1 MKVLDYTGTNHL
13 VSKTK
18 TELAKKVDKVAGKGL
33 STNDYTNAEK
43 QKVADA
49 IGDAP
54 SDGRKYA
61 RVNGAWVGVGS
72 ISSWEDLQDIAKS
85 GVARDYLELGQ
96 VFTFKRDNVDI
107 PCFVVDFIDNNKKGS
122 IKIKSNNLQHGIIFQ
137 TIDNIYSLQFDEREA
152 FYHVADGLSAGNY
165 CFKLGEHTWVSADV
179 GKTFYFHLDNAVP
192 AGGQL
197 VWKQSYTATLEGASI
212 DVFDSGNDFIANE
225 TVTMSST
232 VVAGATDLGTINN
245 AFNGNFNSCQRGLL
259 SNNRWKESAMRQ
271 HLNSDAV
278 AGSVWTPQ
286 NHWVRP
292 PSWKDSTKGF
302 MNGLDTSFTNY
313 VADVEIDTYRNTV
326 CDGGGL
332 DTTEDKFFLA
342 GRNELFMPQE
352 GADNGVPFELY
363 KQESISP
370 TAHTGADPIRIKK
383 TSGSAAYWWMR
394 SPTVGN
400 ATYVRHVTPT
410 GEYSDRN
417 AYTSTGVAPC
427 FVIA

>member
-1 MKVLDYTGTNHL
+1 MSEVTKPILLDETFKAKMDLQTAELHKIALAITGRGGT
-13 VSKTK
+13 
-18 TELAKKVDKVAGKGL
+18 
-33 STNDYTNAEK
+33 
-43 QKVADA
+43 
-49 IGDAP
+49 
-54 SDGRKYA
+54 
-61 RVNGAWVGVGS
+61 
-72 ISSWEDLQDIAKS
+72 SSWEDLQVIAKS
-85 GVARDYLELGQ
+85 GVARDFLELGQ

-152 FYHVADGLSAGNY
+152 FYYAPDGLNAGDY
-165 CFKLGEHTWVSADV
+165 SFVLGQHSWYSADV
-179 GKTFYFHLDNAVP
+179 GKTFYFHLDNNVP

-197 VWKQSYTATLEGASI
+197 VWKQSYNATLEGASI
-212 DVFDSGNDFIANE
+212 DVFDSGNDFTANE

-245 AFNGNFNSCQRGLL
+245 AFNGNFNSYQRALL
-259 SNNRWKESAMRQ
+259 GNNRWKESAMRQ
-271 HLNSDAV
+271 HLNSNKA

-286 NHWVRP
+286 NHWDRP

-302 MNGLDTSFTNY
+302 MNGLETSFTNY
-313 VADVEIDTYRNTV
+313 VAYVEIDTYRNTV

-332 DTTEDKFFLA
+332 DTTDDKFFLA

-370 TAHTGADPIRIKK
+370 TAHTEADAIRIKK
-383 TSGSAAYWWMR
+383 TNGSAAYWLMR
-394 SPTVGN
+394 SPYVDN
-400 ATYVRHVTPT
+400 ALHVRIVFPT
-410 GEYSDRN
+410 GESYYIGAYYSH
-417 AYTSTGVAPC
+417 GVAPA

>member
-1 MKVLDYTGTNHL
+1 MSTTTKPIVLDESFKAKMDLQTAELHKIALAVTG
-13 VSKTK
+13 
-18 TELAKKVDKVAGKGL
+18 
-33 STNDYTNAEK
+33 
-43 QKVADA
+43 
-49 IGDAP
+49 
-54 SDGRKYA
+54 R
-61 RVNGAWVGVGS
+61 GS
-72 ISSWEDLQDIAKS
+72 ISSWEDLQVIAKS
-85 GVARDYLELGQ
+85 GVARDFLELGQ

-137 TIDNIYSLQFDEREA
+137 TIDNIYSLEFDEREA
-152 FYHVADGLSAGNY
+152 FYYTPDGLSAGNY
-165 CFKLGEHTWVSADV
+165 CFEIGEHSWDFWGFGI
-179 GKTFYFHLDNAVP
+179 GKTFYFHLDNDVP

-197 VWKQSYTATLEGASI
+197 VWKQPYATTLEGASV
-212 DVFDSGNDFIANE
+212 DVFDSGNDFTANE

-245 AFNGNFNSCQRGLL
+245 AFNGNFNSCERALL
-259 SNNRWKESAMRQ
+259 GNNRWKESAMRQ
-271 HLNSDAV
+271 HLNSNKA

-286 NHWVRP
+286 NHWDRP

-302 MNGLDTSFTNY
+302 MNGLETSFTNY

-342 GRNELFMPQE
+342 GGNELFMLQE
-352 GADNGVPFELY
+352 GEDNGVPFELY

-370 TAHTGADPIRIKK
+370 TAYRWDDPIRVKK
-383 TSGSAAYWWMR
+383 MSGSAYYWWMR
-394 SPTVGN
+394 SPYVDN
-400 ATYVRHVTPT
+400 AQGVRYVYSDGGGYDYT
-410 GEYSDRN
+410 GE
-417 AYTSTGVAPC
+417 TSRGVAPV

>member
-1 MKVLDYTGTNHL
+1 MSEVTKPILLDETFKAKMDLQTAELHKIALAITGRGGT
-13 VSKTK
+13 
-18 TELAKKVDKVAGKGL
+18 
-33 STNDYTNAEK
+33 
-43 QKVADA
+43 
-49 IGDAP
+49 
-54 SDGRKYA
+54 
-61 RVNGAWVGVGS
+61 
-72 ISSWEDLQDIAKS
+72 SSWEDLQVLAKS

-96 VFTFKRDNVDI
+96 VFTFKRDSVDI
-107 PCFVVDFIDNNKKGS
+107 PCFVVDFIDNNKNGS
-122 IKIKSNNLQHGIIFQ
+122 IKIKSNNLQHGIIFH

-152 FYHVADGLSAGNY
+152 FYHAADGLSAGDY
-165 CFKLGEHTWVSADV
+165 CFKLGEHSWALADV

-197 VWKQSYTATLEGASI
+197 VWKQSYDTTLEGASI
-212 DVFDSGNDFIANE
+212 DVFDSGNDFTANE

-232 VVAGATDLGTINN
+232 EIVGATDLGTINN
-245 AFNGNFNSCQRGLL
+245 TSNGNFNSYQRALL
-259 SNNRWKESAMRQ
+259 GNNRWKESAIRQ
-271 HLNSDAV
+271 HLNSDAA

-286 NHWVRP
+286 NHWDRP

-302 MNGLDTSFTNY
+302 MNGLETLFTNY

-342 GRNELFMPQE
+342 GKNELFFPQE

-370 TAHTGADPIRIKK
+370 TAHTGSDPIRVKK
-383 TSGSAAYWWMR
+383 TSGSASHWWMR
-394 SPTVGN
+394 SPYVGY
-400 ATYVRHVTPT
+400 AHSVRHVTPL
-410 GEYSDRN
+410 GENDS
-417 AYTSTGVAPC
+417 TSAHGSLGVVPA

>member
-18 TELAKKVDKVAGKGL
+18 AELAKKVDKVTGKGL

-43 QKVADA
+43 QKVAGA

-61 RVNGAWVGVGS
+61 RMHGAWVGVGG
-72 ISSWEDLQDIAKS
+72 ISSWEDLQVIAKS
-85 GVARDYLELGQ
+85 GVARDFLELGQ

-137 TIDNIYSLQFDEREA
+137 TIDNIYSLQFDSAEA
-152 FYHVADGLSAGNY
+152 FHVVEDALI
-165 CFKLGEHTWVSADV
+165 
-179 GKTFYFHLDNAVP
+179 P
-192 AGGQL
+192 AG
-197 VWKQSYTATLEGASI
+197 TTLHFTIPTTYSSWASGDYQFTLANDAPI
-212 DVFDSGNDFIANE
+212 GTQFCFSGNAG
-225 TVTMSST
+225 TVLTSLKVNVYASSEST
-232 VVAGATDLGTINN
+232 TLVEQCDITSGNAGTSLGALNGTDNN
-245 AFNGNFNSCQRGLL
+245 HPQRISYG
-259 SNNRWKESAMRQ
+259 NNRWLLSAIRQ
-271 HLNSDAV
+271 QLNSDEV
-278 AGSVWTPQ
+278 AGSVWLPQ
-286 NHWVRP
+286 HKWDRP

-302 MNGLDTSFTNY
+302 MNGLETSFTNY

-370 TAHTGADPIRIKK
+370 TAHTGADAIRIKK
-383 TSGSAAYWWMR
+383 TNGSAAYWWMR
-394 SPTVGN
+394 SPSVGY
-400 ATYVRHVTPT
+400 ATSVRGVGPT
-410 GEYSDRN
+410 GERSGSD
-417 AYTSTGVAPC
+417 AGDSCGVAPA

>member
-1 MKVLDYTGTNHL
+1 MSEVTKPILLDETFKSKMDLQIAELHKIALAITGRGGT
-13 VSKTK
+13 
-18 TELAKKVDKVAGKGL
+18 
-33 STNDYTNAEK
+33 
-43 QKVADA
+43 
-49 IGDAP
+49 
-54 SDGRKYA
+54 
-61 RVNGAWVGVGS
+61 
-72 ISSWEDLQDIAKS
+72 SSWADLQVLAKS

-107 PCFVVDFIDNNKKGS
+107 PCFVVDFIDNNKNGS
-122 IKIKSNNLQHGIIFQ
+122 IKIKSNNLQHGIIFH

-152 FYHVADGLSAGNY
+152 FYHSADGLSAGNY
-165 CFKLGEHTWVSADV
+165 CFTLGEHSWVSADV

-197 VWKQSYTATLEGASI
+197 VWKQSYNVTLEGASI
-212 DVFDSGNDFIANE
+212 DVFDSGNDSIANE

-232 VVAGATDLGTINN
+232 EIAGATDLGIINN
-245 AFNGNFNSCQRGLL
+245 AFNGNFNSCQRALL
-259 SNNRWKESAMRQ
+259 GNNRWKESAMRQ
-271 HLNSDAV
+271 HLNSDAA

-286 NHWVRP
+286 NRWDRP

-302 MNGLDTSFTNY
+302 MNGLETLFTNY

-342 GRNELFMPQE
+342 GRNELFFPQE

-363 KQESISP
+363 KQESISSI
-370 TAHTGADPIRIKK
+370 AHTGADPIRVKK
-383 TSGSAAYWWMR
+383 TSGSATYWWMR
-394 SPTVGN
+394 APHVGI
-400 ATYVRHVTPT
+400 ASHVRSVSPT
-410 GEYSDRN
+410 GESHGSS
-417 AYTSTGVAPC
+417 AYISYGVAPA